1 MGWYSMKLQF
11 KKERETKNMV
21 RFQEVPDE
29 YNEVAIGTLYVT
41 KKTLADLKVG
51 ELIEIELSNGKES

>member
-1 MGWYSMKLQF
+1 MKLQF
-11 KKERETKNMV
+11 NKERETKNMV

-51 ELIEIELSNGKES
+51 ETLEIELSNGKAE

>member
-1 MGWYSMKLQF
+1 MKLQF

-29 YNEVAIGTLYVT
+29 YNEVAIGTLYVA

-51 ELIEIELSNGKES
+51 ELIEIELSNGKAE